1 MRLLIADFILPGSLG
16 HSTVYLRCGSSHSY
30 KRKDVFIMKE
40 NYYIGI
46 DVGKFNHCAAIMSNL
61 GEVKEKPFYF
71 SNDIK
76 GFKLL
81 IEKAKPYL
89 SKSTLFGMEDTAHY
103 ADNLRMYLLNQNKL
117 VAMINPLTTDAI
129 RKAQLITAKNDKLD
143 SISICQILM
152 NPTLYRKI
160 IKEDF
165 EMHNIR
171 ELTRYHH
178 RMQEACSRYKL
189 QLQKALD
196 KVFPEFNSLF
206 SLNYGPTY
214 MRILEKFQSADTIA
228 NTDIRSLHNALKHE
242 GRGRSV
248 SFSAEQLK
256 SLAKSSIG
264 QPDLILE
271 MEIKHLVGLINSINT
286 NIAEIDKKI
295 EEFSNQL
302 NSPILSISG
311 ISHLS
316 GTSIIA
322 ELNNLKNFTN
332 ASQVIRYAGVN
343 PIVYQSGNFNA
354 TMTRLSKKG
363 SKYLRK
369 TLYQIIIPV
378 IENNPVFKS
387 YYNKKIAEGK
397 SHRCAQ
403 GHCIRKLLRVIFHLI
418 KTGESFDP
426 ELIK

>member
-1 MRLLIADFILPGSLG
+1 
-16 HSTVYLRCGSSHSY
+16 
-30 KRKDVFIMKE
+30 MKE
-40 NYYIGI
+40 IFYIGI
-46 DVGKFNHCAAIMSNL
+46 DVGKFNHCAAVISNL
-61 GEVKEKPFYF
+61 GEVKVNPFYF
-71 SNDIK
+71 SNDLK

-81 IEKAKPYL
+81 IETTKPYL
-89 SKSTLFGMEDTAHY
+89 NKDTLFGMEDTAHY
-103 ADNLRMYLLNQNKL
+103 ADNLRMFLLNQNRL
-117 VAMINPLTTDAI
+117 VAMINPLTTDAM

-143 SISICQILM
+143 AKSICMILM
-152 NPTLYRKI
+152 NPSLYRKI
-160 IKEDF
+160 LKEDF
-165 EMHNIR
+165 EMHHIR

-178 RMQEACSRYKL
+178 RMQELCTQYKL

-196 KVFPEFNSLF
+196 IVFPEFNSLF

-214 MRILEKFQSADTIA
+214 MRILDKFQSASTIA
-228 NTDIRSLHNALKHE
+228 STDIRTLRNTLKHE
-242 GRGRSV
+242 RRGRTV

-264 QPDLILE
+264 QPDMILE
-271 MEIKHLVGLINSINT
+271 MEIKHLVGLINSINE
-286 NIAEIDKKI
+286 NIAEVDKKI
-295 EEFSNQL
+295 EEFSFQL

-316 GTSIIA
+316 GISIIA
-322 ELNNLKNFTN
+322 ELNNLKKFTN

-354 TMTRLSKKG
+354 PMTRLSKKG

-378 IENNPVFKS
+378 IENNSVFKT

-403 GHCIRKLLRVIFHLI
+403 GHCVRKLLRVIFHLI
-418 KTGESFDP
+418 KTGESFNSD
-426 ELIK
+426 LIR